1 MIRHAVVL
9 VAAGLTLAA
18 CGASVSE
25 ASALRDW
32 VNQSGYHDTSRA
44 LVTDARHAALALEDG
59 ATSPKELHL
68 VCGVLLYDTES
79 ANASL
84 PTPDQQATTLLST
97 AYTDF
102 GAGAH
107 QCYDAGAN
115 QARRVVALA
124 SLRAGGAAIAE
135 ATARIAAAS

>member
-1 MIRHAVVL
+1 VIRHIGIL
-9 VAAGLTLAA
+9 LAAGVTLAA
-18 CGASVSE
+18 CGATVSS

-32 VNQSGYHDTSRA
+32 VSQSGYHDTSHA
-44 LVTDARHAALALEDG
+44 LVTDARHAVRALEDPS
-59 ATSPKELHL
+59 TSPKVLHL

-84 PTPDQQATTLLST
+84 PTPDQQATTLLSW

-107 QCYDAGAN
+107 QCYDAGSEH
-115 QARRVVALA
+115 ARRTAALA

>member
-1 MIRHAVVL
+1 MIRHIGILL
-9 VAAGLTLAA
+9 VAGVTLAA
-18 CGASVSE
+18 CGATVSS

-32 VNQSGYHDTSRA
+32 VSQSGFHDTSHA
-44 LVTDARHAALALEDG
+44 LVTDARHAVRTLEDPS
-59 ATSPKELHL
+59 TSPKVLHL

-84 PTPDQQATTLLST
+84 PTPDQQATTLLSR

-107 QCYDAGAN
+107 QCYDAGSDH
-115 QARRVVALA
+115 ARRTAALE

>member
-1 MIRHAVVL
+1 MIRHIGILL
-9 VAAGLTLAA
+9 VAGVTLAA
-18 CGASVSE
+18 CGATVSS

-32 VNQSGYHDTSRA
+32 VSQSGFHDTSHA
-44 LVTDARHAALALEDG
+44 LVTDARHAVRALEDPS
-59 ATSPKELHL
+59 TSPKVLHL

-84 PTPDQQATTLLST
+84 PTPDQQATTLLSR

-107 QCYDAGAN
+107 QCYDAGSDH
-115 QARRVVALA
+115 ARRTAALE

>member
-9 VAAGLTLAA
+9 LAAGLALAA
-18 CGASVSE
+18 CGATVSA
-25 ASALRDW
+25 ASALHDW
-32 VNQSGYHDTSRA
+32 VNQSGFHDTSRS
-44 LVTDARHAALALEDG
+44 LVADARHAVIALEDVT
-59 ATSPKELHL
+59 TSPKELHL

-84 PTPDQQATTLLST
+84 PTPDQQATTLLSV

-115 QARRVVALA
+115 RARRSVALA

-135 ATARIAAAS
+135 ATARIATAS